1 MLHLSVQLVT
11 YYHGSEAGGL
21 FQDLITPC
29 VRRDY
34 RPTIPREFVLSNNN
48 VGLTTTFVVVVVV
61 VAAAAAVVVV
71 VVVSYQPLL
80 IY

>member
-11 YYHGSEAGGL
+11 YYHGCGGAGL

-61 VAAAAAVVVV
+61 V
-71 VVVSYQPLL
+71 VSYQPLL

>member
-61 VAAAAAVVVV
+61 V
-71 VVVSYQPLL
+71 VSYQPLL